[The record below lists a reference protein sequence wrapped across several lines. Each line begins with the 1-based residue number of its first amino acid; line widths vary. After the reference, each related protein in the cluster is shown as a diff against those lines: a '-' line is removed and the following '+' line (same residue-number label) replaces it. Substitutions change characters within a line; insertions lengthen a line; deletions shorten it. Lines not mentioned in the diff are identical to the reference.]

1 MCVNKIGDQ
10 KKDGQK
16 GFEENFH
23 GKQSM
28 ELKFSNT
35 LVLTILLHPEN
46 LILLTLVNLLLT
58 ELLHTGS
65 SSLHLNKA
73 KFTRM
78 KILIACLTVL
88 FLSQMTQAQ
97 DTIIRLWPAGKVPNY
112 QKTDEV
118 EKSESTDIIR
128 ISKVQSPEIAVFLP
142 SKKNATG
149 QTVIICPGGGYA
161 YLSYNWEGTDVAKL
175 LNSKG
180 ITAIVLKYRLPN
192 SKSNITPDLS
202 PLMDAKR
209 AMRTVRFYADKWNI
223 RKNNIGIMGFSAGG
237 HLASTL
243 ATHFDDGDK
252 NSKDSIERQSSRPDF
267 AVLVYPVISMD
278 KKITHMGS
286 HNNLIGENADS
297 AVTKLYSNELQVTK
311 QTPPTFLVHATDDK
325 AVPVENSLR
334 FYQALKD
341 NGVPVEMHIFPA
353 GGHGFGLALGK
364 GSLETWPDLLVV
376 WMRGL
381 NK

>member
-1 MCVNKIGDQ
+1 MK
-10 KKDGQK
+10 
-16 GFEENFH
+16 
-23 GKQSM
+23 
-28 ELKFSNT
+28 
-35 LVLTILLHPEN
+35 LVYTIVISLLVSQ
-46 LILLTLVNLLLT
+46 IAYAQDLTLP
-58 ELLHTGS
+58 
-65 SSLHLNKA
+65 
-73 KFTRM
+73 
-78 KILIACLTVL
+78 
-88 FLSQMTQAQ
+88 
-97 DTIIRLWPAGKVPNY
+97 LWPPGKVPNY
-112 QKTDEV
+112 QKTDEI
-118 EKSESTDIIR
+118 EKSESTDIVR

-142 SKKNATG
+142 SKKNSTG
-149 QTVIICPGGGYA
+149 QAVIIFPGGGYA

-175 LNSKG
+175 LNAKG

-192 SKSNITPDLS
+192 SKSNITPNLS

-209 AMRTVRFYADKWNI
+209 AMRMVRANSDKWGI
-223 RKNNIGIMGFSAGG
+223 KKNNVGIMGFSAGG

-252 NSKDSIERQSSRPDF
+252 ASKDSIEQQSSRPDF

-297 AVTKLYSNELQVTK
+297 TLTNLYSNELQVTK
-311 QTPPTFLVHATDDK
+311 QTPPTFLLHATDDR
-325 AVPVENSLR
+325 AVLVENSLR

-341 NGVPVEMHIFPA
+341 NGVPVQMHIFPT

-364 GSLETWPDLLVV
+364 GSLESWSDLMITW
-376 WMRGL
+376 MKGL